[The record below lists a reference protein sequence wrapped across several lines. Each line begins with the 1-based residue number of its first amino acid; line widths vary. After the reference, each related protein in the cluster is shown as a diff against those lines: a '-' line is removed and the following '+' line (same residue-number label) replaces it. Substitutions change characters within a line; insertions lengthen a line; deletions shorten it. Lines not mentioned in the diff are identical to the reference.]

1 MIKNRQACPPLFK
14 MMEQSIYNPL
24 ANPVPI
30 ANQHWKEEIQPLVSI
45 SCLTYNHALFIR
57 EALEGFLMQETTFPV
72 EILIHDD
79 ASTDDTVEIIKEY
92 KERFDNLIFPIYQSE
107 NQYSQGVRGMMA
119 RFNFSRARGKYIAL
133 CEGDDHWLDP
143 LKLQKQAEFLETNKG
158 YSACFTNAIMLNEM
172 NNTSSTYVTFLT
184 EGDVPMKKIIETGG
198 YIYPTASLMVQTE
211 VVRKDVLN
219 DLLRDL
225 AGDTA
230 IIINAALHGK
240 VYFIDQTTT
249 IYRRWQGGLYSR
261 LSGDLQLVSDWKEKR
276 INGYKK
282 LQRTASHEW
291 RKSARKK
298 VSSESLFIL
307 KHSKKMKRFLLL
319 QNLTGADWI
328 TLASFYARRWGKS
341 LMAGLGVP
349 VKKK

>member
-1 MIKNRQACPPLFK
+1 MIKPRQACPSLIK
-14 MMEQSIYNPL
+14 MMEQGISNSL
-24 ANPVPI
+24 AKPVPI
-30 ANQHWKEEIQPLVSI
+30 ADQHWKKDIQPLVSI
-45 SCLTYNHALFIR
+45 SCLTYNHAPFIR
-57 EALEGFLMQETTFPV
+57 ETLEGFLMQETTFPV

-143 LKLQKQAEFLETNKG
+143 LKLQKQVEFLETNKG

-172 NNTSSTYVTFLT
+172 NNTSATYVTFIT
-184 EGDVPMKKIIETGG
+184 EGDVSMEKIIEIGG
-198 YIYPTASLMVQTE
+198 YIYPTASLMIQSE
-211 VVRKDVLN
+211 VIRKDVLK

-240 VYFIDQTTT
+240 VYFFDQTTT

-282 LQRTASHEW
+282 LQKTVGHEW
-291 RKSARKK
+291 RKSVREK
-298 VSSESLFIL
+298 VSSESLFIVQ
-307 KHSKKMKRFLLL
+307 HSKKLGRFLLL
-319 QNLTGADWI
+319 RNLTGVDWI
-328 TLASFYARRWGKS
+328 TLAGFYARRWGKS
-341 LMAGLGVP
+341 LLTGLGVP
-349 VKKK
+349 VEKK